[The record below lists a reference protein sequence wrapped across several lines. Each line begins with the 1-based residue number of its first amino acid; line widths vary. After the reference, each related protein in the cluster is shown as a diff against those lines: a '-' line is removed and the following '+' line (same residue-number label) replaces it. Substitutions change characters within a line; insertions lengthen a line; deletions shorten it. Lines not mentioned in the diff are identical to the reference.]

1 MNSFSPRDDITSK
14 PSAPVMVYNP
24 VASNEIID
32 VGRFLGML
40 LDHKWWIALV
50 VIIFTLGGVAYVS
63 LQTPI
68 YSSNAL
74 VQVERRGSVNPIGD
88 AEMTGGILESGGVAA
103 EVEILRSRMVL
114 GKVIDKLGLD
124 THIVPRKLPVVGD
137 YVLSHNISRPDF
149 RGLPVIG
156 GWIERHDLGVL
167 DSIEHHPAIW
177 GGETIQVARLDV
189 SDRFRGFPLTLK
201 VVGDDSYRIYMNDEP
216 VGEGSQGSEAS
227 FLDGEVLIRV
237 QELEAPVGAEFILL
251 KSSRLDAINSLSSR
265 LSIYEVGEAGRT
277 GRTSTGILR
286 VTLTGADRN
295 EIRQTLDAIVDTF
308 LLQNVERKT
317 VATQQS
323 LAFLEKQAPELRA
336 QLENAENRL
345 SEYRASVDSIDLDA
359 EGLSVIEQFIEI
371 ERQINELSMQEV
383 EVTQRFTRNHPTY
396 RSLSRQIAYLT
407 AERERLNERV
417 NAMPTAQKEVIRRTR
432 DVEVTQVVYVNVLN
446 KLQELELAK
455 AGTIGTLRIIDTAAV
470 GRVPIYPQK
479 ASMVGVAFVLGLLLA
494 IIIVVVRGLFN
505 RGVESPEQLENMG
518 YPVYATVPLSNDQ
531 LRLKPRFMERQ
542 RRRGEHGILA
552 NTHPEDAAVEALR
565 GLRTALH
572 FAMMDAPNNCLMVCG
587 PSPDIGKSFITL
599 NLGAVCVQGGQRV
612 LVIDSDLRKGNLH
625 RTFGHA
631 SSAGLS
637 EVLSGRQDFTDVI
650 RSSGIDGLEYLSR
663 GMSPPNPSELLMC
676 SRFSQMIDRA
686 CQEYDLVIMDTPPV
700 LAVTDAAVIGKQA
713 GTALMVARFQVN
725 PPKEIKLAYNRL
737 QNVGVEVRGC
747 IINGM
752 QRKATT
758 AYGYGYYH
766 YTYSPNHRNKVDAE
780 EVKA

>member
-1 MNSFSPRDDITSK
+1 MNSFSPRDEMTSK
-14 PSAPVMVYNP
+14 PNAPAMVYNP
-24 VASNEIID
+24 VPSNEIID
-32 VGRFLGML
+32 VGRLLGML

-50 VIIFTLGGVAYVS
+50 VIIFTLAGIAYVS
-63 LQTPI
+63 IQTPI
-68 YSSNAL
+68 YRSNAL
-74 VQVERRGSVNPIGD
+74 VQVERRGSISPIGD
-88 AEMTGGILESGGVAA
+88 AEMTGGMLVTGGSIAA

-124 THIVPRKLPVVGD
+124 THIMPRKLPVVGD
-137 YVLSHNISRPDF
+137 YVLRNNIARPDL
-149 RGLPVIG
+149 RELPVIG
-156 GWIERHDLGVL
+156 GWIERHDWEVL
-167 DSIEHHPAIW
+167 DSIEHHPALW
-177 GGETIQVARLDV
+177 GGETIQVARFDV
-189 SDRFRGFPLTLK
+189 SDRFRGVPLTLK
-201 VVGDDSYRIYMNDEP
+201 VAGADSYRIYMNDEP
-216 VGEGSQGSEAS
+216 VGEGSQGSEAR

-237 QELEAPVGAEFILL
+237 QELKAPVGAEFILL
-251 KSSRLDAINSLSSR
+251 KSSRLDAINALSSR
-265 LSIYEVGEAGRT
+265 LSIYEVGEG

-308 LLQNVERKT
+308 LLQNVERQAA
-317 VATQQS
+317 ATQQS
-323 LAFLEKQAPELRA
+323 LAFLEKQAPELHA
-336 QLENAENRL
+336 QLANAENRL

-359 EGLSVIEQFIEI
+359 EGQSVIQQFIEI
-371 ERQINELSMQEV
+371 ERQLNELSIQEA
-383 EVTQRFTRNHPTY
+383 EVAQRFTRNHPTY
-396 RSLSRQIAYLT
+396 QSLTRQIAYLT

-417 NAMPTAQKEVIRRTR
+417 NAMPAAQQEVIRHTR
-432 DVEVTQVVYVNVLN
+432 DVEVTQAVYVNVLN

-470 GRVPIYPQK
+470 GRAPIYPKK

-494 IIIVVVRGLFN
+494 IFIVVVRGLFN
-505 RGVESPEQLENMG
+505 RGVESPEQLENLG
-518 YPVYATVPLSNDQ
+518 FPVYATVPLSNDQ
-531 LRLKPRFMERQ
+531 PRLKRRFMERQ
-542 RRRGEHGILA
+542 RSRGEHGILA

-599 NLGAVCVQGGQRV
+599 NLGAVCVQAGQRV
-612 LVIDSDLRKGNLH
+612 LVIDSDLRRGNLH
-625 RTFGHA
+625 RAFGHA
-631 SSAGLS
+631 SPAGLS
-637 EVLSGRQDFTDVI
+637 EVLSGRQEFNEMI
-650 RSSGIDGLEYLSR
+650 RSSGIDGLDYLSR
-663 GMSPPNPSELLMC
+663 GMSPPNPSELLMG
-676 SRFSQMIDRA
+676 SRFSQVIDRA

-766 YTYSPNHRNKVDAE
+766 YTYGPNHRHKVDAE